1 MYATMLAVHNGDT
14 YIYFTNNLQDAITG
28 LLRSGFWN
36 VDERSMW
43 FRHWVS
49 GNDITDAHIK
59 QVELCVADKY
69 ELTIKAVDVGRQR
82 VFKKRFP
89 TKRDAMCWVE
99 TCIRDPRWEKYNIS
113 IVEERFVP

>member
-1 MYATMLAVHNGDT
+1 MYATMLAVHNGDI
-14 YIYFTNNLQDAITG
+14 YIHLTNNLSDAIAE

-49 GNDITDAHIK
+49 GNDITDAYVKHA
-59 QVELCVADKY
+59 ELCVADKY
-69 ELTIKAVDVGRQR
+69 ELTFKAVDVGTQR

-89 TKRDAMCWVE
+89 TKKDAAAWVE
-99 TCIRDPRWEKYNIS
+99 THICDPRWGKYNIS
-113 IVEERFVP
+113 IVEEKFVP